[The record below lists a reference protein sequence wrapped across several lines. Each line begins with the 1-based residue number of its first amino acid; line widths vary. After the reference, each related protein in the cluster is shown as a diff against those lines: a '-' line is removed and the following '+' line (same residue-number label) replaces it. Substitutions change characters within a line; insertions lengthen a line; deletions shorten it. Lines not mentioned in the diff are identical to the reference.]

1 MGVRGRGGGPRPTCL
16 ASRGQESTDGFS
28 GSSALGPAPKVEW
41 PGRGRGRG
49 RPRCAVKGKV
59 SGLREPSRPLLPG
72 LISQALSPPG
82 PRPGALSRNHPPT
95 PPHLAPAR
103 RGELDPGG
111 HVRGGTGRSLP
122 RHPGAPGGYPPP
134 PPRPQTRGAAP
145 LGAGCAP
152 NQALRPPPRARGG
165 RSGHGLRSPPWHLRE
180 DKASVGRRTGGPAPR
195 AERGARPGEAGGGGG
210 GGGASG
216 AARGAS
222 AETCQMPGGR
232 QSALAPHMPA
242 SGDGKSQERR
252 RLSPGR
258 ALCPTLFFS
267 SALLVPPPYSP
278 PPHTHTPAARP
289 APRCHV

>member
-82 PRPGALSRNHPPT
+82 PRPGALSRNHLPT
-95 PPHLAPAR
+95 PPHRAPAR

-111 HVRGGTGRSLP
+111 HVRGGTGRSLL

-152 NQALRPPPRARGG
+152 NQALRPLHPGHAADAPGTGSALRPGICGRTKHRSVAALAGLRQGLSGGRGQERRGVGVGVGGLRARRGELPRKRARCRAG
-165 RSGHGLRSPPWHLRE
+165 
-180 DKASVGRRTGGPAPR
+180 DKARSLLTCPR
-195 AERGARPGEAGGGGG
+195 AEMENPKRGGG
-210 GGGASG
+210 
-216 AARGAS
+216 
-222 AETCQMPGGR
+222 
-232 QSALAPHMPA
+232 
-242 SGDGKSQERR
+242 
-252 RLSPGR
+252 
-258 ALCPTLFFS
+258 
-267 SALLVPPPYSP
+267 
-278 PPHTHTPAARP
+278 
-289 APRCHV
+289 